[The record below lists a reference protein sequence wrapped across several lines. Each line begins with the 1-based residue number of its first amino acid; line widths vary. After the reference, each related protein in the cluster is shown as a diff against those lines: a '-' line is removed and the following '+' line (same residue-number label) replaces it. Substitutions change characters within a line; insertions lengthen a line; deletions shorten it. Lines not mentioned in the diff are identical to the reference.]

1 MAEALSGGWDMNAHL
16 LAAAI
21 DQLVTANCRRKP
33 KPIPRPG
40 IQDESTE
47 KLGGN
52 KTMSLTEAEIWLKKR
67 MGAEPENTR

>member
-1 MAEALSGGWDMNAHL
+1 MNAHL

-21 DQLVTANCRRKP
+21 DQLVTANWQRSEDGQKGRRKP

-40 IQDESTE
+40 IQDESTA

-67 MGAEPENTR
+67 MGAVPENTR